1 MHEAYL
7 RILDNLYDF
16 LCYQN
21 NTTWGVCG
29 RRDWHLWL
37 PVNQRHEIFQL
48 VSLVFLA
55 GAAAS
60 PQLVPSASD
69 QSPLSFKLGEHI
81 SITSTMVFH
90 LDLNAQ
96 RLVEMEG
103 QEPVW
108 MTGVREGTII
118 NSFMLPIN

>member
-1 MHEAYL
+1 MTPML
-7 RILDNLYDF
+7 P
-16 LCYQN
+16 N
-21 NTTWGVCG
+21 NTTWASVGAATGTC
-29 RRDWHLWL
+29 DCLSI
-37 PVNQRHEIFQL
+37 NAMKSFSL

-81 SITSTMVFH
+81 SITSYDGFH

-108 MTGVREGTII
+108 MTELEKVLLSIH
-118 NSFMLPIN
+118 LCYQ